1 MLMMETI
8 VNLTPMIMAM
18 VSIYA
23 FFRWVVHDMNR
34 ERPIENRLR

>member
-8 VNLTPMIMAM
+8 AHLIPMIMAM

-23 FFRWVVHDMNR
+23 FFRWVVHDINKHR
-34 ERPIENRLR
+34 